1 MGITASSLNLTDF
14 DIEREHLR
22 SRRFLFLLSRVQTS
36 LRALGLLLRASS
48 RLSLSLLFLSQFVLY
63 RIAGSL
69 VRLQTRRANEA
80 TTTSS
85 SSRRRRRTNIF
96 SLSLPLLHKR
106 ARAQRFLRIVPT
118 SSRPPRFKRYT
129 KDSNNSIKS
138 TKDTSARTSC

>member
-14 DIEREHLR
+14 DIEREYLR

-36 LRALGLLLRASS
+36 LRAGVSAASLRAS
-48 RLSLSLLFLSQFVLY
+48 LSLFCFFLALSY
-63 RIAGSL
+63 NIASPGPSS
-69 VRLQTRRANEA
+69 VFKREEQTK
-80 TTTSS
+80 
-85 SSRRRRRTNIF
+85 RRRQVVVEEEELTF
-96 SLSLPLLHKR
+96 SLSLSLLHKR

>member
-14 DIEREHLR
+14 DIEREYSR

-36 LRALGLLLRASS
+36 LRAGFCVSS
-48 RLSLSLLFLSQFVLY
+48 RLSLSLLFLSQINLY
-63 RIAGSL
+63 KNIASPGPSS
-69 VRLQTRRANEA
+69 VFKREEQTK
-80 TTTSS
+80 
-85 SSRRRRRTNIF
+85 RRRQVVVEEEELTF
-96 SLSLPLLHKR
+96 SLSLSLLHKR

>member
-22 SRRFLFLLSRVQTS
+22 SRRFLFLSSRAFKLLSAR
-36 LRALGLLLRASS
+36 GFLLRASS

-85 SSRRRRRTNIF
+85 SRRRRTNIF
-96 SLSLPLLHKR
+96 SLSLSLLHKR

>member
-85 SSRRRRRTNIF
+85 SSRRRRTNIF
-96 SLSLPLLHKR
+96 SLSLSLSYTNVR
-106 ARAQRFLRIVPT
+106 ARRDFFVL
-118 SSRPPRFKRYT
+118 FKRLHVRR
-129 KDSNNSIKS
+129 DSNVIQKIP
-138 TKDTSARTSC
+138 TTR

>member
-69 VRLQTRRANEA
+69 VRLQTRGANEA

-85 SSRRRRRTNIF
+85 SRRRRRRTNIF
-96 SLSLPLLHKR
+96 SLFLPLLHTNVR
-106 ARAQRFLRIVPT
+106 ARRDFFVLFQRLHVR
-118 SSRPPRFKRYT
+118 R
-129 KDSNNSIKS
+129 DSNVIQKIP
-138 TKDTSARTSC
+138 TTR